1 MSVSAARTY
10 LNRYNLLL
18 SKNIVIST
26 NNDSAY
32 ETAIELEN
40 AGATITILD
49 AREQIGN
56 KLLQQ
61 IAGLRINLYLGSGVV
76 KAEKGLNTS
85 SIGKI
90 KLVEFANNKWRY
102 AGNLSCDCLLISA
115 GWSPVI
121 HLASHQGYPIN
132 WNEENACFLSSGDNK
147 SIFLIGSARGIW
159 TKAGCIQSAKEIF
172 HYNSRKKHKPSTVI
186 GGWETPFG
194 SVI

>member
-1 MSVSAARTY
+1 MKQQQSQKMQGQRLQYQMLA
-10 LNRYNLLL
+10 NRQ
-18 SKNIVIST
+18 
-26 NNDSAY
+26 
-32 ETAIELEN
+32 ET
-40 AGATITILD
+40 
-49 AREQIGN
+49 

-61 IAGLRINLYLGSGVV
+61 IAGSRINLYLGSGVV

-172 HYNSRKKHKPSTVI
+172 QVFAIVSQFSPIR
-186 GGWETPFG
+186 
-194 SVI
+194 